1 MSLATSI
8 RTAVDST
15 LEKLGSDVSVFS
27 YEDATKT
34 TNDEGDVTVSDWGT
48 ATTIKGVSSNH
59 FAFKKMFAKMGIESN
74 EGERVLI
81 IKSASTVKRL
91 DKVSIDSSIYMVSEV
106 KKIDPIQNTS
116 MAQRIVLDKDE
127 RYV

>member
-1 MSLATSI
+1 MSLSTSI

-15 LEKLGSDVSVFS
+15 LEKLGSDVSVYS
-27 YEDATKT
+27 YSSATKT
-34 TNDEGDVTVSDWGT
+34 TNDEGDVTVSNWGT

-59 FAFKKMFAKMGIESN
+59 YAFRKLFDRLGIESN

-81 IKSASTVKRL
+81 IKSSATVLKL
-91 DKVSIDSSIYMVSEV
+91 DKIIIDTKVYEV
-106 KKIDPIQNTS
+106 KEVKTIDPIQNTS
-116 MAQRIVLDKDE
+116 MAQRIVLDKNE